1 MLKDIIYDEFQHT
14 VSEILLCN
22 RSILDLLAKSQETNA
37 RMNRTIIKSVTSC
50 GCLKIHAAKKKIPPE
65 TSLEELKSLLESHLE
80 GKLCNSCRETLELE
94 MGQTLFYLAALCNLL
109 DLNMYDILI
118 KEQKKL
124 KALGLFNLA

>member
-37 RMNRTIIKSVTSC
+37 RMNRNIIKSVTSC
-50 GCLKIHAAKKKIPPE
+50 GCLRINAAKKKIPPE
-65 TSLEELKSLLESHLE
+65 TSLEELKKLLESHLE
-80 GKLCNSCRETLELE
+80 GELCDNCREIIELE
-94 MGQTLFYLAALCNLL
+94 MGRTLFYLAALCNLL

-118 KEQKKL
+118 KEQKNL
-124 KALGLFNLA
+124 KALGLYNLA

>member
-1 MLKDIIYDEFQHT
+1 LLKDIIYDEFQHT

-37 RMNRTIIKSVTSC
+37 RMNRAIIKSVTNC
-50 GCLKIHAAKKKIPPE
+50 GCLKINATKKKIPPE
-65 TSLEELKSLLESHLE
+65 TSLEELKRLLESHLE
-80 GKLCNSCRETLELE
+80 GKICDNCRETLELE

-109 DLNMYDILI
+109 DLNLYDVLI

>member
-22 RSILDLLAKSQETNA
+22 RSVLDLLAKSQETNA

-50 GCLKIHAAKKKIPPE
+50 GCLKINAAKKKIPQE
-65 TSLEELKSLLESHLE
+65 TSLDELKSLMESHLE
-80 GKLCNSCRETLELE
+80 GKMCDNCRETLELD

-118 KEQKKL
+118 KEQKNI
-124 KALGLFNLA
+124 KALGLYNLA

>member
-37 RMNRTIIKSVTSC
+37 RMNRAIIKSVTGC
-50 GCLKIHAAKKKIPPE
+50 GCIRINAAKKKIPPE
-65 TSLEELKSLLESHLE
+65 TSLEGLKKLLESHLE
-80 GKLCNSCRETLELE
+80 GELCDNCREIVELE
-94 MGQTLFYLAALCNLL
+94 MGRNLFYLAALCNLL
-109 DLNMYDILI
+109 DLNMYDVLI

-124 KALGLFNLA
+124 KALGLYNLA

>member
-14 VSEILLCN
+14 VSELLLYN

-37 RMNRTIIKSVTSC
+37 KMNRTIIKSVTNC
-50 GCLKIHAAKKKIPPE
+50 GCLKIIANKKKIPSE
-65 TSLEELKSLLESHLE
+65 TTLEELKKFLDSHLD
-80 GKLCNSCRETLELE
+80 GQLCESCRESLELE
-94 MGQTLFYLAALCNLL
+94 MGRTLFYMAALCNLL

-124 KALGLFNLA
+124 KTLGLFNLA